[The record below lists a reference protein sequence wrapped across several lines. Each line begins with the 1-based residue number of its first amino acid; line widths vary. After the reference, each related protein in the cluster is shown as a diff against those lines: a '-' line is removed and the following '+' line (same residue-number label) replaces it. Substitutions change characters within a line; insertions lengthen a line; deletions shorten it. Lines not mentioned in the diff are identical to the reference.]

1 MEVVFEAVVSPV
13 AAVAIPTVDQACFVV
28 AVNYEQAA
36 VLVIRY
42 LDERQAA
49 VFVRVRQTVTTASKQ
64 FEYVQFQ
71 KEFREL

>member
-1 MEVVFEAVVSPV
+1 ME
-13 AAVAIPTVDQACFVV
+13 AAVSRVATVEIPTIDQACSVV
-28 AVNYEQAA
+28 ADCEQAT

-49 VFVRVRQTVTTASKQ
+49 VFVRFQQIATAASKQ

-71 KEFREL
+71 KEFQEL